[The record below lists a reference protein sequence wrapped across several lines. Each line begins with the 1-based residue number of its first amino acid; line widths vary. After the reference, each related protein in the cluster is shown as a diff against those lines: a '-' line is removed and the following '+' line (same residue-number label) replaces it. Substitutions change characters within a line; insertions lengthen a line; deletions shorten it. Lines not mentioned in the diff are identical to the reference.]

1 MNIFKKGLLGM
12 LVVAGLLVSANT
24 AEARSK
30 VIQAKGSDT
39 ILNVSQSIAENYMKE
54 NRKARIAVTGGG
66 EKLKTDILKATQ
78 LSEVEDLYR
87 PYKEKRKTKATAAKA
102 KGLEVKEVV
111 LGFDGITIIANHAN
125 TVKDIDDITLGKV
138 FRGEI
143 TNWKELGGDDAPIVV
158 LSRDSSSGTHE
169 FFKEHIIRENN
180 KKDLEYGPKT
190 LYMPSNEAIKQEV
203 KSNKYAIGY
212 IGMGYMDNSVEA
224 IKVDGIEASV
234 ENVAS
239 KKYPIAREVYWY
251 VDNNASEDVSN
262 LVDYA
267 LSSKGQEL
275 VKEEGFV
282 PVK

>member
-12 LVVAGLLVSANT
+12 LVVTGLLLSANT

-66 EKLKTDILKATQ
+66 SGVGISALINGTTDIAMASRSIK
-78 LSEVEDLYR
+78 S
-87 PYKEKRKTKATAAKA
+87 KEIEQAKA

-180 KKDLEYGPKT
+180 TKKDLEYGPKT
-190 LYMPSNEAIKQEV
+190 LYMPSNESIKQEV

-212 IGMGYMDNSVEA
+212 IGMGYMDDSVEA
-224 IKVDGIEASV
+224 IKVDGVEASV

>member
-1 MNIFKKGLLGM
+1 MKMNFLKKGLLGA
-12 LVVAGLLVSANT
+12 LIVVGVMSLGQT

-39 ILNVSQSIAENYMKE
+39 ILNVSQAIAEKYMNE
-54 NRKARIAVTGGG
+54 NRGARIAVTGGG
-66 EKLKTDILKATQ
+66 SGVGISSLINGTTDIAMASRSIK
-78 LSEVEDLYR
+78 S
-87 PYKEKRKTKATAAKA
+87 KEIDQAKA
-102 KGLEVKEVV
+102 KGLEVREVV

-125 TVKDIDDITLGKV
+125 NVKDIDDLTLGKV

-180 KKDLEYGPKT
+180 TKKDLEYGPKT

-212 IGMGYMDNSVEA
+212 IGMGYMDDSVEA
-224 IKVDGIEASV
+224 IKVDGVEATV
-234 ENVAS
+234 ANVSS
-239 KKYPIAREVYWY
+239 KAYPIAREVYWY
-251 VDNNASEDVSN
+251 VDKNANEDVN
-262 LVDYA
+262 KLVDYA
-267 LSSKGQEL
+267 ISPAGQEL
-275 VKEEGFV
+275 VKSEGFV

>member
-66 EKLKTDILKATQ
+66 SGVGISALINGTTDIAMASRSIK
-78 LSEVEDLYR
+78 S
-87 PYKEKRKTKATAAKA
+87 KEIEQAKA

-180 KKDLEYGPKT
+180 TKKDLEYGPKT

-203 KSNKYAIGY
+203 KSNKYV
-212 IGMGYMDNSVEA
+212 GMGYMDNSVEA